1 MTFFCCNFLTTN
13 VLQKSLKNAVE
24 VLAPS
29 VWTLFAR
36 ILNYC
41 FVFLTCRICCFRCG
55 RFANLFSHFK
65 PIKNPP
71 QDHLFA
77 SETSKRLR
85 RQHLGSIFYCFLQ
98 GSAHGDV
105 QNIKK
110 TKVPAPRQHF
120 LLFFTR
126 FCAPLSE
133 CCNCTARLAVPD
145 PL

>member
-1 MTFFCCNFLTTN
+1 MLTPLDHDPLTFSPQNLCFFSEMAIWCPPNDGPPGAALCCCNFLTTN

-24 VLAPS
+24 VLASS
-29 VWTLFAR
+29 VWALFAR

-55 RFANLFSHFK
+55 RFANLLSHFK
-65 PIKNPP
+65 PIKNTP
-71 QDHLFA
+71 QDHLFP

-105 QNIKK
+105 
-110 TKVPAPRQHF
+110 P
-120 LLFFTR
+120 
-126 FCAPLSE
+126 
-133 CCNCTARLAVPD
+133 
-145 PL
+145 